1 MYRAAID
8 RKNAHAE
15 PDAFQA
21 LTSRIDVRRRQRE
34 REREPGAAGTPG
46 RAAAR
51 GGQGA
56 VKGTGRGGRTQ
67 ARGQ

>member
-21 LTSRIDVRRRQRE
+21 LTSGIDVRRREQE
-34 REREPGAAGTPG
+34 PEPGTAGTPG

-56 VKGTGRGGRTQ
+56 VKGTGRGARTRV
-67 ARGQ
+67 RGQ